1 MTLSYC
7 KALVSQ
13 VAIYCYWS
21 LHKQFFLL
29 QKLVAIE
36 PYLKP
41 KLCYGWR
48 CYENWKVRENWIVID
63 VRKPF
68 RKKYDINYWQGIGE
82 EISSGIIY
90 MNITF

>member
-13 VAIYCYWS
+13 VAIVIDYFTS
-21 LHKQFFLL
+21 NFFLL

-41 KLCYGWR
+41 KLCHFWR

-68 RKKYDINYWQGIGE
+68 RKKYDNNYWQGIGE
-82 EISSGIIY
+82 EISSGI